1 MEGEGESKQIVDT
14 NELDSI
20 MCAALKKATAAVK
33 RPEAL
38 ALPAPRHHRF
48 PSRQR
53 RYHHHRFALL
63 SVLHTQT
70 HTHARTHVHT
80 FRQTHRHTDT
90 QTLSSLLRVTT
101 VTLLSVF
108 ISI

>member
-70 HTHARTHVHT
+70 HTHARTFTHSDT
-80 FRQTHRHTDT
+80 DTDTQTHRHYR
-90 QTLSSLLRVTT
+90 LYCV
-101 VTLLSVF
+101 
-108 ISI
+108 